1 MSFGNFI
8 AKTTRKRY
16 YRQIMDYIHIIQT
29 CIHRDRSYKYFHP
42 SIKTTILITM
52 YMLPSIHHC
61 IHIRITPVRVFVHF
75 GKLSNILMNAMFPCC
90 TCDVAWDTNERYS
103 MRSKMSFERGS
114 CREITVTNTALK
126 WLNIFVSIHVL
137 FESAAICTRIWAFL
151 TLPRF
156 FSCMR
161 HYMLS

>member
-42 SIKTTILITM
+42 LIKTTILITM

-61 IHIRITPVRVFVHF
+61 IHIRITYLFEF
-75 GKLSNILMNAMFPCC
+75 LYTSLGNILMNAMFPCC

-103 MRSKMSFERGS
+103 MRSKMCFERGS
-114 CREITVTNTALK
+114 CPCMNSLETAPIT
-126 WLNIFVSIHVL
+126 
-137 FESAAICTRIWAFL
+137 R
-151 TLPRF
+151 
-156 FSCMR
+156 
-161 HYMLS
+161 